1 MLFEA
6 WHCLKCFWTPL
17 KKVENENK
25 IYVKPGVWITFS
37 IRGCA
42 KKKAAMLAQP
52 KHDSLHI
59 QDKQTAVRGFTGG
72 GRLATSL
79 ITETPVQHPK
89 ECIIFLCLIL
99 SAPVSYP
106 QNMTHNTWLSCSIKT
121 HHARTNYIWL
131 CLQHLI
137 PFVLLLLWNN
147 SSFNFGYQLTKGS
160 LFCLF
165 GQIDFFKFLVCC
177 YLLHLWYG
185 PLAI

>member
-59 QDKQTAVRGFTGG
+59 QDKKTAVRGFTGG

-89 ECIIFLCLIL
+89 ECIIFYVWLTLC
-99 SAPVSYP
+99 
-106 QNMTHNTWLSCSIKT
+106 SCVLPTKHDT
-121 HHARTNYIWL
+121 
-131 CLQHLI
+131 QHLTGMQYK
-137 PFVLLLLWNN
+137 N
-147 SSFNFGYQLTKGS
+147 SPRQDKQYLTLS
-160 LFCLF
+160 SASHSIC
-165 GQIDFFKFLVCC
+165 
-177 YLLHLWYG
+177 
-185 PLAI
+185 PLAPLKQLFL